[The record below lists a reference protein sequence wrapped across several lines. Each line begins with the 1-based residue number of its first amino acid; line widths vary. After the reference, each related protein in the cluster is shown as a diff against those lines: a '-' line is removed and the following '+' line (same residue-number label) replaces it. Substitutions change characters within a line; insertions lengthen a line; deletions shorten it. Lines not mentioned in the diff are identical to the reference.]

1 MRALDPAAVFAL
13 ILLIGGTAGF
23 LFDRFAGP
31 SWLGQQF
38 AGRRGIVTSMLVGIA
53 GAFIGFHLSLIG
65 RMVGMEGFALLIGA
79 AAGAGITLLLWRMI
93 R

>member
-1 MRALDPAAVFAL
+1 
-13 ILLIGGTAGF
+13 
-23 LFDRFAGP
+23 
-31 SWLGQQF
+31 
-38 AGRRGIVTSMLVGIA
+38 MLVGIA

-65 RMVGMEGFALLIGA
+65 RMVGLEGFALLIGA